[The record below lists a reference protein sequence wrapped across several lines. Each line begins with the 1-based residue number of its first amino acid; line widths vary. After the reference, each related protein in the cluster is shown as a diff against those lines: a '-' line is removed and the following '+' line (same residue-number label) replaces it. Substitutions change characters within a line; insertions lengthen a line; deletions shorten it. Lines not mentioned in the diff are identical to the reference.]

1 MQLLTALF
9 YYGYVGVLILA
20 GGWGVLG
27 ARLDHRLL
35 FGLDVSTLE
44 PKAAA
49 SLLSQYRFLRAIEL
63 GFGLFALLFKR
74 EIYTVPL
81 YNHVFLTAMFLGI
94 VARVISLVLDGRPR
108 SAFYFFLGYEG
119 VGIVLIYAYTRG
131 TLQLS

>member
-119 VGIVLIYAYTRG
+119 VGIVLIYAHTRG